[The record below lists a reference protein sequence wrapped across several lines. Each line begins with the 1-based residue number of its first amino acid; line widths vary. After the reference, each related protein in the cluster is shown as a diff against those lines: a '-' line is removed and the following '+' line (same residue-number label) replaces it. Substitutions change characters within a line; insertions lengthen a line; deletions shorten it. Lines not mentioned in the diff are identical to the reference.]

1 MIHVLRA
8 GLRVLLPSGNVVV
21 LVRRERTAWVC
32 EYVDNGRVRGEVE
45 FSGVWLRQHGR
56 LR

>member
-1 MIHVLRA
+1 MLRA

-32 EYVDNGRVRGEVE
+32 EYIDNGRVRGEVE